1 MSGTFSLSKVMLG
14 VASLTLSAGVWAGST
29 LDPVTDPL
37 AEWTNWV
44 GTTTTKVV
52 SPVAGWGMEDG
63 NKPDYMV
70 RDKETHDVKFLDGVD
85 KGHRVS
91 HDGNMLYKH
100 ECMKGDK
107 ITNLH
112 TNRSGIITGVKDHG
126 TMDVMNKDG
135 KVVRYQY
142 VNFKIKPLK

>member
-37 AEWTNWV
+37 SDVANWL
-44 GTTTTKVV
+44 GSTTQAVIA
-52 SPVAGWGMEDG
+52 PVAGWGMDDG

-70 RDKETHDVKFLDGVD
+70 RDKDTHGVTFLDGVD
-85 KGHRVS
+85 KGHMVS
-91 HDGNMLYKH
+91 DDGNMMYKH
-100 ECMKGDK
+100 EWMKGDK

-112 TNRSGIITGVKDHG
+112 TNRSGIIKGVKDHG
-126 TMDVMNKDG
+126 TMDVMTPNG
-135 KVVRYQY
+135 KTVRYQY
-142 VNFKIKPLK
+142 VNFKIKPL